1 MDLLRIVKARQIG
14 SSGIATVL
22 VKTASPWTTYQKIY
36 SQTLGDSD
44 LVVVAEKRGVSGDVV
59 DVRHFSELSPQQ
71 LEMLQ
76 SIQHPG
82 FVTIHE
88 IYSDKTFYHVV
99 YEHMPRSLQEAIGNP
114 YLNRQRLAA
123 IVGQVVEALVHLER
137 MGLQHGRLSCS
148 RILLHP
154 SGRVKLSCRPLSSK
168 DDLRDLGRTMMELMQ
183 GYVKEGAN
191 LGLDDPEQWD
201 PDVVSFLSATT
212 SASSADELIQHPFL
226 RSWRKEKLKGLISL
240 VVTWTRQDYEY
251 LGWQKRE

>member
-123 IVGQVVEALVHLER
+123 IVGQVRSTLTLAETFLTIRQVVEALVHLER

-154 SGRVKLSCRPLSSK
+154 SGRVKLS
-168 DDLRDLGRTMMELMQ
+168 
-183 GYVKEGAN
+183 N
-191 LGLDDPEQWD
+191 
-201 PDVVSFLSATT
+201 
-212 SASSADELIQHPFL
+212 
-226 RSWRKEKLKGLISL
+226 
-240 VVTWTRQDYEY
+240 
-251 LGWQKRE
+251 